1 MFVFDKGL
9 IIGPPVIDENKHSFN
24 KIKKTKN
31 VLESVVFVVY
41 ELFKGW
47 KNYGVNQK
55 GKKSLL
61 LMNKLCY
68 FKLS

>member
-41 ELFKGW
+41 ELFKG
-47 KNYGVNQK
+47 
-55 GKKSLL
+55 
-61 LMNKLCY
+61 
-68 FKLS
+68 